1 MMLLKDVER
10 VLQHQKLFNNVV
22 YDLDCDWELNEG
34 PSTESRGSDTSSSE
48 TSSRF
53 VFA

>member
-10 VLQHQKLFNNVV
+10 VLQDQKLFNIVV
-22 YDLDCDWELNEG
+22 HDLDCDWELNEG

-53 VFA
+53 VCA